1 MYKCGGKYS
10 HAWWTR
16 AVKVVDGSTGG
27 RGVRVE
33 AGVGKGMQVVAAAA
47 GSELHLI
54 TVSHEGYQNFF
65 NEDIKRLCNRQKLN
79 LLISHYWMTKV
90 YPFKGEAYFIE
101 KLHFIIF
108 LKWHTNK

>member
-1 MYKCGGKYS
+1 MKAGL
-10 HAWWTR
+10 
-16 AVKVVDGSTGG
+16 VEGSTGG

-54 TVSHEGYQNFF
+54 TASYEGYQNFF
-65 NEDIKRLCNRQKLN
+65 NEDIKRLWNRQTMN

-90 YPFKGEAYFIE
+90 RISFFE
-101 KLHFIIF
+101 KLHFLIF
-108 LKWHTNK
+108 LRCHT